1 MVYWSVSDA
10 KRMPVVM
17 DAVLQKY
24 FPEKTW
30 GAIPLINER
39 GEVELV
45 TIDIV
50 QYTGGGRHGDETE
63 WTHYANIQLYDGD
76 VWELNEQFKGKSED
90 EMWIYG
96 YYKSFC
102 YAVRNLATKGTKD
115 RKPIKIFM

>member
-1 MVYWSVSDA
+1 MVYWSVSEA

-45 TIDIV
+45 TIDRV
-50 QYTGGGRHGDETE
+50 KYTGGGHVDETE
-63 WTHYANIQLYDGD
+63 CTHYANIQLYDGD
-76 VWELNEQFKGKSED
+76 VWELNEQFKGKNED

-102 YAVRNLATKGTKD
+102 SAVRNLAIKGTKN
-115 RKPIKIFM
+115 RKPIKIWI